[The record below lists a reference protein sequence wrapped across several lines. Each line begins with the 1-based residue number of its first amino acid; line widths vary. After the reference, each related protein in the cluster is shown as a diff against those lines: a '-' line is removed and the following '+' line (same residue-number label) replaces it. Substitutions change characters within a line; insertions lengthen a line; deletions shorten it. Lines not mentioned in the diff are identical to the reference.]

1 MPDPKLSVDPDELI
15 TAAKDLD
22 LLADRV
28 ERSLIGTTDR
38 RTVAPAGS
46 DEVSIAVA
54 NSFDAVAGGFDADA
68 ASGVLELR
76 KLAATLRAQA
86 TGVVDADDAVARG
99 LRI

>member
-38 RTVAPAGS
+38 RTVAPAGR

>member
-38 RTVAPAGS
+38 RTVTPAGR

-68 ASGVLELR
+68 ASGVLEVR